1 MSELEDL
8 LTAYTVLDYVPT
20 QRNKYSDL
28 IANQR
33 FAMVSSITL
42 DSGCQ
47 LKSFPVA
54 YKTWGVLNENCDN
67 ALVICHALS
76 GNSDAEDW
84 WHPLMGPG
92 KAFDHTRFFIFCGN
106 MLGSPYGSASPLTT
120 NPDTG
125 NPYGPEFPSTSI
137 RDDIR

>member
-42 DSGCQ
+42 DSGC
-47 LKSFPVA
+47 
-54 YKTWGVLNENCDN
+54 
-67 ALVICHALS
+67 
-76 GNSDAEDW
+76 
-84 WHPLMGPG
+84 
-92 KAFDHTRFFIFCGN
+92 
-106 MLGSPYGSASPLTT
+106 
-120 NPDTG
+120 
-125 NPYGPEFPSTSI
+125 
-137 RDDIR
+137 